1 MTRGKLDRSIEL
13 MRREEH
19 GRAGCGGAADQA
31 IDQVAAALV
40 EPGVR
45 LIEEPELRPTD
56 DHRSKRGP
64 ATLTGRQVAYGDV
77 AKSVGDPESI
87 ERSVDGSRV
96 DARCSRPEPQVLLDA
111 QVLVEGGVVAE
122 QADRSANRS
131 TVGDDVVI
139 EHEGAA
145 RLDPLEPGA
154 DAQQCRLTGPV
165 RTLQQDDFTRTDRE
179 INSGEGREPAKQ
191 SDDAVKGDD
200 GHPKRLPPHSCAS
213 ACGRRPCLQ

>member
-1 MTRGKLDRSIEL
+1 MTRGKLDRAIEL

-19 GRAGCGGAADQA
+19 GCTGCGGAADQA
-31 IDQVAAALV
+31 IDQVSAALV

-77 AKSVGDPESI
+77 AKSVGDSESI
-87 ERSVDGSRV
+87 ERSVEGSRV
-96 DARCSRPEPQVLLDA
+96 NARCSRPEPQVLLDA
-111 QVLVEGGVVAE
+111 QVVVEGGVVAE

-131 TVGDDVVI
+131 TVGDDIVI
-139 EHEGAA
+139 QHEGAT

-200 GHPKRLPPHSCAS
+200 GHQKRLPPHSCTS